1 MRNTGADTVSCSEL
15 KTTLEQGRALTAE
28 ETAHAVRC
36 DECREAWLDVTI
48 VQALEAKPE
57 VEIPADFAARV
68 AQRLPAK
75 RIAGHRLHWG
85 LTIAILLVAV
95 GMVAMAFADPVA
107 VNTWTGKAFMAL
119 VVSEIAGI
127 ALWLGGRGSPVS

>member
-1 MRNTGADTVSCSEL
+1 MVSCAEL
-15 KTTLEQGRALTAE
+15 KAVLEQRRALTAE

-36 DECREAWLDVTI
+36 DECREALLDATV

-57 VEIPADFAARV
+57 IEIPADFAARV

-75 RIAGHRLHWG
+75 RAAARRSYWG
-85 LTIAILLVAV
+85 LMTAILLVAA
-95 GMVAMAFADPVA
+95 GLATMALADPLA
-107 VNTWTGKAFMAL
+107 VNTWTGSVFMAL

-127 ALWLGGRGSPVS
+127 ALWLDSRSTAF